1 MKANQDNYREKEAY
15 DQEYRN
21 NRAGVRRN
29 LAYDFEKIAFETQYV
44 YAETVEPLYQK
55 QRRIDQILN

>member
-21 NRAGVRRN
+21 SKAGIRRN
-29 LAYDFEKIAFETQYV
+29 QAYDFKRIAFETQCF
-44 YAETVEPLYQK
+44 YAKTVEPLY
-55 QRRIDQILN
+55 